1 MSAAQLQYP
10 SQAIQAHTFH
20 QSPVSRTAYRRLCRT
35 YLGGQGGQKGIQE
48 PRGGV
53 AVKAGYSPHHMGQ
66 VDWVKVS
73 QDVLQPIL

>member
-1 MSAAQLQYP
+1 M
-10 SQAIQAHTFH
+10 
-20 QSPVSRTAYRRLCRT
+20 R
-35 YLGGQGGQKGIQE
+35 GQGGQKGIQE

-73 QDVLQPIL
+73 QDVLQPILYKNKPILCSCVSIGPCSPSMER